1 MVIYARNDDDVTPEE
16 IMRQVT
22 KSTSNFTYVAPKE
35 TEDIPTAVVRFIFS
49 YCRCI
54 W

>member
-1 MVIYARNDDDVTPEE
+1 MTIYGRNDDDVTPEE

-35 TEDIPTAVVRFIFS
+35 MDSAPAPVVS
-49 YCRCI
+49 G
-54 W
+54 